1 MNLEVIKVT
10 QTHHICWLPPVTR
23 IDRRLQILR
32 ESFVGFLLNAN
43 IDNMLGESVGMI
55 KYTYESRSSLF
66 YKVRKTCSVLHYCRT
81 SANNEFNNNH
91 NYI

>member
-23 IDRRLQILR
+23 IDCRLQILR

-43 IDNMLGESVGMI
+43 IDNMLGKGVGMI
-55 KYTYESRSSLF
+55 KYTYEQ
-66 YKVRKTCSVLHYCRT
+66 VLIVLQGRENMQCAPLLPHFCQ
-81 SANNEFNNNH
+81 
-91 NYI
+91 

>member
-10 QTHHICWLPPVTR
+10 QTHHICLLPPVTR

-43 IDNMLGESVGMI
+43 IDNMLGKSVGMI
-55 KYTYESRSSLF
+55 KYTCESGASLF
-66 YKVRKTCSVLHYCRT
+66 YKVEKTCCVLYHDRA
-81 SANNEFNNNH
+81 SANKCESEV
-91 NYI
+91 YLE